1 MEIWFLT
8 AEVRKALAQARASG
22 VLPSAEQLEAYTS
35 MVLAADTSRVL
46 SIAGGNAEIHIK
58 GVLTNA
64 PDWMAAFFG
73 GGNTTYPEIIS
84 AVAEADANPEVEE
97 TILRFDSGGGSV
109 FGMFEAIDAIRAA
122 KKPVKAII
130 GTMAASAA
138 FALAAAAD
146 ERVASSRASVTG
158 SIGTAADIRL
168 REDVV
173 TLSSTEAPNKRPDV
187 TTEAG
192 KAVIVAGLDTW
203 HALFVE
209 SIAEDLGT
217 TVKKVNADFGRG
229 AAVLAEDALKRGMID
244 SIATT
249 RLESVKSTKST
260 TASSGNSEVQNMD
273 IQELK
278 AKHPALY
285 QAAVD
290 EGKTIGATAERDRVG
305 AHLQMGTSC
314 HDMKTALEAVADG
327 SEMTA
332 TLTAKYLCAG
342 RNHQD
347 IGNRQ
352 GDDEAAA
359 AANNA
364 QGQDNVEAGADVAA
378 LVEAATGMGAQ
389 A

>member
-1 MEIWFLT
+1 MEIWFLI
-8 AEVRKALAQARASG
+8 AEVRKALELARTSG
-22 VLPSAEQLEAYTS
+22 VHPSAKQQEDYTAS
-35 MVLAADTSRVL
+35 VLAADTSRVL
-46 SIAGGNAEIHIK
+46 SIAGGNAEIHVK

-84 AVAEADANPEVEE
+84 AIAEADANPEVEE
-97 TILRFDSGGGSV
+97 IIMRFDSGGGSV
-109 FGMFEAIDAIRAA
+109 FGMFDAIDAIRAA

-138 FALAAAAD
+138 FALAAATD
-146 ERVASSRASVTG
+146 SREASSRASVLG
-158 SIGTAADIRL
+158 GIGTAADIRI

-173 TLSSTEAPNKRPDV
+173 SLSSTEAPNKRPDV

-192 KAVIVAGLDTW
+192 KAIIVEELDTW

-209 SIAEDLGT
+209 SIAEGMGT
-217 TVKKVNADFGRG
+217 TVEKVNSDFGRG
-229 AAVLAEDALKRGMID
+229 GTVLAEDALKRGMID
-244 SIATT
+244 SIAPT
-249 RLESVKSTKST
+249 RLESVKNTKST

-290 EGKTIGATAERDRVG
+290 DGKKIGATEERDRVG
-305 AHLQMGTSC
+305 AHLQLGTSSG
-314 HDMKTALEAVADG
+314 DMKTALAAIEDG
-327 SEMTA
+327 SGMTA
-332 TLTAKYLCAG
+332 TLTAKYLSAG
-342 RNHQD
+342 M
-347 IGNRQ
+347 NRQ
-352 GDDEAAA
+352 DVSNRQDDDKGAAGADAAKGD
-359 AANNA
+359 
-364 QGQDNVEAGADVAA
+364 DNVEAGADVAA
-378 LVEAATGMGAQ
+378 IVERLMGVQ

>member
-1 MEIWFLT
+1 MEIWFLV
-8 AEVRKALAQARASG
+8 AEVRKILEQARASG
-22 VLPSAEQLEAYTS
+22 IHPSAKQQEDYTA
-35 MVLAADTSRVL
+35 MVLAADTSRVM
-46 SIAGGNAEIHIK
+46 SVAGSNAEIHVK

-84 AVAEADANPEVEE
+84 AVAEAESNPEVEGI
-97 TILRFDSGGGSV
+97 TMRFDSGGGSV

-138 FALAAAAD
+138 FALAAATD
-146 ERVASSRASVTG
+146 SREASSRASVLG
-158 SIGTAADIRL
+158 SVGTAADIRI

-173 TLSSTEAPNKRPDV
+173 SLSSTEAPNKRPDV

-192 KAVIVAGLDTW
+192 KAIIVEELDTW

-209 SIAEDLGT
+209 SIAEGIGT
-217 TVKKVNADFGRG
+217 TVKKVNSDFGRG
-229 AAVLAEDALKRGMID
+229 GTVLAEDALERGMID
-244 SIATT
+244 SIAPT
-249 RLESVKSTKST
+249 RLESVKNTKST

-278 AKHPALY
+278 AKHPATY

-290 EGKTIGATAERDRVG
+290 EGKNIGATAERDRVG
-305 AHLQMGTSC
+305 AHLQMGESC
-314 HDMKTALEAVADG
+314 HDMKTALAAVADG
-327 SEMTA
+327 SAMTA
-332 TLTAKYLCAG
+332 TLTAKYLSAG
-342 RNHQD
+342 M
-347 IGNRQ
+347 NRQ
-352 GDDEAAA
+352 DVNNRQDDDTVAAGADA
-359 AANNA
+359 AK
-364 QGQDNVEAGADVAA
+364 GEDEVEAGADVAA
-378 LVEAATGMGAQ
+378 LVEQAMGVQ